1 MRHLKTGRI
10 LGRTTAHRKALFR
23 NLVTA
28 LIRRERIRTTLAK
41 AKELRSHVEKTI
53 TLGKKGTLH
62 AKRLARKTVVEKEA
76 FSKLFGTLSERYAKR
91 SGGYTRIIKI
101 GNRRGDDAPMA
112 FIELVDRE
120 GEAPKPQAKTEKKAA
135 PKKAAAKKP
144 EKKAEAKPEKEKKTA
159 KKAVKKA
166 ETKKKPAEAKKAD
179 KKKTETKKAAPKKA
193 AAKKPAKTA
202 AKKAATKKA
211 APKKKK

>member
-1 MRHLKTGRI
+1 MRHLKSGRK

-62 AKRLARKTVVEKEA
+62 AKRLARKVVVEKEA
-76 FSKLFGTLSERYAKR
+76 FTKLFSTLSERYAKR
-91 SGGYTRIIKI
+91 NGGYTRVIKI

-112 FIELVDRE
+112 FIELVD
-120 GEAPKPQAKTEKKAA
+120 GESKEPEAKAKVEKKAA

-144 EKKAEAKPEKEKKTA
+144 DKKAEAKPEKEKKTA
-159 KKAVKKA
+159 
-166 ETKKKPAEAKKAD
+166 EAKK
-179 KKKTETKKAAPKKA
+179 ETKKAAPKKED
-193 AAKKPAKTA
+193 AKKPA
-202 AKKAATKKA
+202 KA
-211 APKKKK
+211 APKKK

>member
-1 MRHLKTGRI
+1 MRHLKSGRK

-23 NLVTA
+23 NMVTA

-62 AKRLARKTVVEKEA
+62 AKRLARKVVVEKEA
-76 FSKLFGTLSERYAKR
+76 FIKLFGLLSERYAKR
-91 SGGYTRIIKI
+91 NGGYTRIIKI
-101 GNRRGDDAPMA
+101 GHRRGDDAPMA

-120 GEAPKPQAKTEKKAA
+120 GEAPVDKAKAEKKAA
-135 PKKAAAKKP
+135 PKKAADKKP
-144 EKKAEAKPEKEKKTA
+144 EKKAEAKPEKEKKT
-159 KKAVKKA
+159 
-166 ETKKKPAEAKKAD
+166 ETKKKPAEAKKED
-179 KKKTETKKAAPKKA
+179 KKKTETKKAA
-193 AAKKPAKTA
+193 AKKPAKA
-202 AKKAATKKA
+202 APKKA

>member
-1 MRHLKTGRI
+1 MRHLKSGRK

-62 AKRLARKTVVEKEA
+62 AKRLARRVVVEKEA
-76 FSKLFGTLSERYAKR
+76 FTKLFSTLSERYAKR

-112 FIELVDRE
+112 FIELVD
-120 GEAPKPQAKTEKKAA
+120 GESKEPEAKAKVEKKAA
-135 PKKAAAKKP
+135 PKKAATKKP
-144 EKKAEAKPEKEKKTA
+144 EKKAEAKPEKEKK
-159 KKAVKKA
+159 AVKKT
-166 ETKKKPAEAKKAD
+166 ETKKPAEAKK
-179 KKKTETKKAAPKKA
+179 ETKKAAPKKED
-193 AAKKPAKTA
+193 AKKTEKTA
-202 AKKAATKKA
+202 SKKA
-211 APKKKK
+211 APKKK

>member
-1 MRHLKTGRI
+1 MRHLKSGRI

-23 NLVTA
+23 NMVTA

-62 AKRLARKTVVEKEA
+62 AKRLARKVVVEKEA
-76 FSKLFGTLSERYAKR
+76 FIKLFGPLSERYAKR
-91 SGGYTRIIKI
+91 NGGYTRIIKI
-101 GNRRGDDAPMA
+101 GHRRGDDAPMA

-120 GEAPKPQAKTEKKAA
+120 GEAPVTKAKAEKKAA

-144 EKKAEAKPEKEKKTA
+144 EKKAEAKPEKEKKT
-159 KKAVKKA
+159 
-166 ETKKKPAEAKKAD
+166 ETKKKPVEAKKED

-193 AAKKPAKTA
+193 AAKKPAKA
-202 AKKAATKKA
+202 AAKKA
-211 APKKKK
+211 APKKKT

>member
-1 MRHLKTGRI
+1 MRHLKSGRK

-23 NLVTA
+23 NMVTA

-62 AKRLARKTVVEKEA
+62 AKRLARKMVVEKEA
-76 FSKLFGTLSERYAKR
+76 FFKLFGSLSERYAKR

-101 GNRRGDDAPMA
+101 GHRRGDDAPMA

-120 GEAPKPQAKTEKKAA
+120 GEAPVTKGKAEKKAA
-135 PKKAAAKKP
+135 PKKAATEKP
-144 EKKAEAKPEKEKKTA
+144 EKKAEAKPEKEKKT
-159 KKAVKKA
+159 
-166 ETKKKPAEAKKAD
+166 ETKKKPAEGKKED
-179 KKKTETKKAAPKKA
+179 RKKTETKKAATKKA
-193 AAKKPAKTA
+193 TAKKPAKA
-202 AKKAATKKA
+202 AVKKA

>member
-1 MRHLKTGRI
+1 MRHLKSGRI

-23 NLVTA
+23 NMVTA

-62 AKRLARKTVVEKEA
+62 AKRLARKVVVEKEA
-76 FSKLFGTLSERYAKR
+76 FIKLFGLLSERYAKR
-91 SGGYTRIIKI
+91 NGGYTRIIKI
-101 GNRRGDDAPMA
+101 GHRRGDNAPMA

-120 GEAPKPQAKTEKKAA
+120 GEAPAAKAKAEKKAA
-135 PKKAAAKKP
+135 PQKAAAKKP
-144 EKKAEAKPEKEKKTA
+144 EKKAEAKPEKEKKT
-159 KKAVKKA
+159 
-166 ETKKKPAEAKKAD
+166 ETKKKPVEAKKED

-193 AAKKPAKTA
+193 AAKKPE
-202 AKKAATKKA
+202 KAAPKKA

>member
-23 NLVTA
+23 NMVTA

-62 AKRLARKTVVEKEA
+62 AKRLARKVVVEKEA
-76 FSKLFGTLSERYAKR
+76 FSKLFGLLSERYAKR
-91 SGGYTRIIKI
+91 DGGYTRIIKI
-101 GNRRGDDAPMA
+101 GHRRGDDAPMA

-120 GEAPKPQAKTEKKAA
+120 GEAPVAKAKAEKKAA
-135 PKKAAAKKP
+135 PKKATAKKP
-144 EKKAEAKPEKEKKTA
+144 EKKAEAKPEKEKK
-159 KKAVKKA
+159 AVKKT
-166 ETKKKPAEAKKAD
+166 ETKKKPVEAKKED
-179 KKKTETKKAAPKKA
+179 KKKTETKKAA
-193 AAKKPAKTA
+193 AKKPANA
-202 AKKAATKKA
+202 APKKAATKKD

>member
-1 MRHLKTGRI
+1 MRHLKSGRK

-23 NLVTA
+23 NMVTA

-62 AKRLARKTVVEKEA
+62 AKRLARKVVVEKEA
-76 FSKLFGTLSERYAKR
+76 FSKLFGLLSERYAKR
-91 SGGYTRIIKI
+91 NGGYTRIIKI

-120 GEAPKPQAKTEKKAA
+120 DEAPVAKAKTEKKTA
-135 PKKAAAKKP
+135 PKKDTAKKP
-144 EKKAEAKPEKEKKTA
+144 EKKAEAKPGKEKK
-159 KKAVKKA
+159 V
-166 ETKKKPAEAKKAD
+166 ETKKKPAEAKKED
-179 KKKTETKKAAPKKA
+179 KKKAEAKKTALKKA
-193 AAKKPAKTA
+193 AAKKPAK
-202 AKKAATKKA
+202 A

>member
-1 MRHLKTGRI
+1 MRHLKTGRK

-23 NLVTA
+23 NMVTA

-76 FSKLFGTLSERYAKR
+76 FSKLFGPLSERYAKR

-120 GEAPKPQAKTEKKAA
+120 GEAPVAKAKIEKKAV

-144 EKKAEAKPEKEKKTA
+144 EKKAEAKPEKGKKT
-159 KKAVKKA
+159 
-166 ETKKKPAEAKKAD
+166 ETKKKPVKAKKENN
-179 KKKTETKKAAPKKA
+179 KKTETKKAAPKKA
-193 AAKKPAKTA
+193 AAKKPAK
-202 AKKAATKKA
+202 AATKKA
-211 APKKKK
+211 AAKKK

>member
-1 MRHLKTGRI
+1 MRHLKSGRI

-23 NLVTA
+23 NMVTA

-62 AKRLARKTVVEKEA
+62 AKRLARKVVVEKEA
-76 FSKLFGTLSERYAKR
+76 FSKLFGLLSERYAKR

-120 GEAPKPQAKTEKKAA
+120 GEAPATPAKAEKKAA

-144 EKKAEAKPEKEKKTA
+144 DKKAEAKPEKEKK
-159 KKAVKKA
+159 AVKKT
-166 ETKKKPAEAKKAD
+166 ETKKKPAEAKKED
-179 KKKTETKKAAPKKA
+179 KKKTEDKKTATKKAAA
-193 AAKKPAKTA
+193 
-202 AKKAATKKA
+202 KKA